1 MSWKAK
7 FGDSNLS
14 ESSKKNYIYNVTKIL
29 KTMGTDDVTW
39 VMAHPRETMKALR
52 RAHKNPTI
60 RSQVCAIVSL
70 FKHWEEMRLAHPE
83 AKETWSKYMKD
94 LDKQAQAPILEGQAS
109 ERELLNWVPWRQVL
123 KAEKKLR
130 KTQYGS
136 DTHLLLAMYTC
147 IEPARADYG
156 NIKVFVEDTPDSP
169 SGNYMVLR
177 SKKESYLVLNEYKTK
192 KALGEFNRPLPHTLV
207 KIIVHNMT
215 ANPRTHLFVK
225 CDGQPYDK
233 KNSFDRYAN
242 RILYDI
248 FKKHFTISL
257 LRHSFISGLDFNG
270 TTPGQLLGHAKN
282 MMHSAGQQQ
291 LYRRMV
297 PETTV
302 VLQEEAERRPVKDS
316 VKRQPPPPP
325 PPAEASG
332 SRVLLI

>member
-1 MSWKAK
+1 
-7 FGDSNLS
+7 
-14 ESSKKNYIYNVTKIL
+14 
-29 KTMGTDDVTW
+29 
-39 VMAHPRETMKALR
+39 
-52 RAHKNPTI
+52 
-60 RSQVCAIVSL
+60 
-70 FKHWEEMRLAHPE
+70 
-83 AKETWSKYMKD
+83 MKD

-109 ERELLNWVPWRQVL
+109 ERELLNWVPWKNVL

-136 DTHLLLAMYTC
+136 DTHLLLAMYTH

-156 NIKVFVEDTPDSP
+156 NIKVFVEDKPESP
-169 SGNYMVLR
+169 YTGNYMVLR

-192 KALGEFNRPLPHTLV
+192 KALGEFNRPLPHALV

-225 CDGQPYDK
+225 CDGHPYEK
-233 KNSFDRYAN
+233 KNSFDKYAN
-242 RILYDI
+242 RVLYSI
-248 FKKHFTISL
+248 FDKHFTISL

-291 LYRRMV
+291 LYRRMI

-302 VLQEEAERRPVKDS
+302 VLHEDDEEEEEEKGPSPEEQRVPRPDRPS
-316 VKRQPPPPP
+316 RPSRPSSAP
-325 PPAEASG
+325 PPAPPSG
-332 SRVLLI
+332 SRVILI